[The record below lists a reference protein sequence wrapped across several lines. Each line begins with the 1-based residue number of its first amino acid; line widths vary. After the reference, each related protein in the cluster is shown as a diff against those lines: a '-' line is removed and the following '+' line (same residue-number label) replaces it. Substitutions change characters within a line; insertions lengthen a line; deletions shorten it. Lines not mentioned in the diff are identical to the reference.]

1 MNELCNLFL
10 TLLFEDLVIMTINR
24 ITREALIAREN
35 GIIDLIGFLFIR
47 FSLKIVII
55 SFLLI
60 FITDYVFHYK
70 IMYSPEII
78 KSLWNA
84 ASSSIL
90 IGLIPVVLFGVYI
103 EYIYPEEK

>member
-1 MNELCNLFL
+1 MNYEIFFL
-10 TLLFEDLVIMTINR
+10 SCYFEDLVIMSINR
-24 ITREALIAREN
+24 ITREALIARER
-35 GIIDLIGFLFIR
+35 GILNLIGFLFIR
-47 FSLKIVII
+47 FSLKIVIA

-90 IGLIPVVLFGVYI
+90 IGLIPVAVFGFYI
-103 EYIYPEEK
+103 EYIYPKEK